1 MEHLMDAKECLT
13 PNTFYQH
20 GIVRKHVLQV
30 RLVFPFQMFYWV
42 DGSSAITADPAKNRL
57 AAYEQRN
64 TERQR
69 ITDLIHT
76 AMEPVGADCYRV
88 MREIDERLG
97 TNNVERGIIK
107 PYRALPFED

>member
-1 MEHLMDAKECLT
+1 MDAKECLT

-20 GIVRKHVLQV
+20 GILRKHILQV

-42 DGSSAITADPAKNRL
+42 DGSSAITATGGADADKL

-69 ITDLIHT
+69 ITDLIHN

-97 TNNVERGIIK
+97 TNDVERGIAK
-107 PYRALPFED
+107 PYRAMPFEE